1 MTFGKCLNDAT
12 IEEFSYNA
20 AVYKKK
26 YVLNNYVNND
36 KIESDNIQDIFN
48 KATSIEVD
56 RSYKKSWT
64 YFILTLDDKITV
76 NFYCH

>member
-12 IEEFSYNA
+12 LEEFSYNA

-26 YVLNNYVNND
+26 YTLNNYNKSN
-36 KIESDNIQDIFN
+36 KIESDNIQDIIN
-48 KATSIEVD
+48 KASSIEVD

-64 YFILTLDDKITV
+64 YSILALGDEITV